1 MEKKIKELEYAKQA
15 VRTCLANSLTAVDM
29 HGLVYW
35 AEQVEK
41 IRKEI
46 KESL

>member
-15 VRTCLANSLTAVDM
+15 VKSCLANSMTAVDM

-41 IRKEI
+41 IRKDI

>member
-1 MEKKIKELEYAKQA
+1 MEKKIKQLEYAKQA
-15 VRTCLANSLTAVDM
+15 VKACLANSMTAVDM

-41 IRKEI
+41 IRQEI